1 MDFVSVK
8 LLSNVARKDL
18 MVSTDT
24 TVRKILTDNN
34 VDYARAGIS
43 LDTAPISGSQL
54 DMTLAQLGYTGN
66 TDRQIMLSC
75 VVKADNAR

>member
-1 MDFVSVK
+1 MNFVSVK

-18 MVSTDT
+18 MVSNDT

-34 VDYARAGIS
+34 VDYSRAGIS
-43 LDTAPISGSQL
+43 LDTAPVSGPQL
-54 DMTLAQLGYTGN
+54 DMTLAELGYTGN

-75 VVKADNAR
+75 VVKADNA